1 MSRYFSRSILV
12 LAVVGL
18 SACSLFNRHND
29 RANEDGKVASPLD
42 TPVKSADA
50 APASEASGDASSNGP
65 TVTLMKKDG
74 TVIENGKPADGEGKP
89 GNTPVTSEMVTE
101 KKADATVAATPSEDA
116 VTHKD
121 QADHADIVKA
131 EQAEHKTWG
140 YTGETGP
147 EHWAGMNADYASCQS
162 GQMQSPIDLK
172 WHKPVKGGSVAV
184 AFKPAKAFVSDNGHA
199 IQVGFD
205 SAGHVK
211 FKGKTYELTQAH
223 FHSPSEH
230 TLSGKQFPLEV
241 HFVNKDAD
249 GKMLVLAAFYNEGKE
264 NPVVAKIWNAI
275 PNPPAPASSNDLQLN
290 THEMLPPMKTYYE
303 YKGSLTVP
311 PCTEDVQWVVF
322 NSPMSVSKAQIEALH
337 HFHDGNARPTQSLN
351 GRKVVNH

>member
-1 MSRYFSRSILV
+1 MSQTILV

-18 SACSLFNRHND
+18 SACSLFSRHTD
-29 RANEDGKVASPLD
+29 QAANEEGKVSSPLD
-42 TPVKSADA
+42 TPAKSADA
-50 APASEASGDASSNGP
+50 APASEATADSNGP

-74 TVIENGKPADGEGKP
+74 TVIENGKPADKEGTA
-89 GNTPVTSEMVTE
+89 GATPVTNAMVTDG
-101 KKADATVAATPSEDA
+101 KAQATEATATDATAHTE
-116 VTHKD
+116 
-121 QADHADIVKA
+121 HADIVKTEA
-131 EQAEHKTWG
+131 PENKTWG

-147 EHWAGMNADYASCQS
+147 EHWAGMNTDYTTCQS
-162 GQMQSPIDLK
+162 GQMQSPVDLK

-184 AFKPAKAFVSDNGHA
+184 AYKPAKTFVSDNGHA

-241 HFVNKDAD
+241 HFLNKDAE
-249 GKMLVLAAFYNEGKE
+249 GKILVLAAFYNEGKE
-264 NPVVAKIWNAI
+264 NPILGKIWNAI

-290 THEMLPPMKTYYE
+290 THEMLPTMKTYYE

-322 NSPMSVSKAQIEALH
+322 NTPMTVSKAQIEALH

-351 GRKVVNH
+351 GRKVINH